1 LKIRNGFVSN
11 SSSSS
16 FILAWK
22 GNLKE
27 ELEDAFGFDKE
38 YPIQFKG
45 NNFTKKFLEAITPYE
60 NGITMQ
66 DLHDQYGDDDNDWP
80 NNKIIEWMNDGYK
93 VGLGDFSDDED
104 DVETF
109 LCNSEIQWDKENLK
123 IIKEMGY

>member
-22 GNLKE
+22 GDLKK
-27 ELEDAFGFDKE
+27 ELEKAFGFKKE

-45 NNFTKKFLEAITPYE
+45 NDFVKKFIEAISFTE
-60 NGITMQ
+60 NGISIK
-66 DLHDQYGDDDNDWP
+66 DLHDQYGDDDEDWP
-80 NNKIIEWMNDGYK
+80 NHQVLKWMNDGYK
-93 VGLGDFSDDED
+93 VGLGDFSDDRD

-123 IIKEMGY
+123 IIKEVGY